1 MNKKRQYELAKEILN
16 QASRSKIKT
25 RDKGP
30 TKKLDCPVLLVVRKL
45 YIFPEYP
52 IQKDTK
58 KNRQTIAQ
66 KIRQEL
72 LQIKKQKCDCKFTTS
87 IGELILSQTSG
98 KLPPGKLEFL
108 TRFPMTSLHNHDIT
122 KAANAIK
129 LQSKRQSFKGIFSG
143 KTLKKSV
150 NIFTILF
157 LLLLGCPG
165 SHVILIFRGV
175 LVHFVKKG
183 SFKRE

>member
-45 YIFPEYP
+45 YIFPEYQ

-66 KIRQEL
+66 KIRKEL

-87 IGELILSQTSG
+87 IGELVLSQTTG
-98 KLPPGKLEFL
+98 KPPPGKLEFL

-129 LQSKRQSFKGIFSG
+129 LQSKRQSFKRIFSE

-150 NIFTILF
+150 SSIFTILLF
-157 LLLLGCPG
+157 FLLGCPD
-165 SHVILIFRGV
+165 ILIF
-175 LVHFVKKG
+175 
-183 SFKRE
+183 